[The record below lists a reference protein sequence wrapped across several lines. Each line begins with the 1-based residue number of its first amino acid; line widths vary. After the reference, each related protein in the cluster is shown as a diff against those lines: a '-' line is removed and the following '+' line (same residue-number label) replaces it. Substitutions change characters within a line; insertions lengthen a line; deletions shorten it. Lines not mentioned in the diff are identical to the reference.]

1 MSCIFRVCGDNL
13 DIESLLSIVALQPDR
28 VWRRGEPRR
37 KNKDKV
43 HTFSGATFTASG
55 ADFSE
60 FDVQVEDATRFLEDN
75 HQDVLTMVAF
85 EGVEDVRLD
94 FGIEFRDVAIHG
106 DFLPNHFLRAAG
118 AAGISVLLS
127 HYPCPDEDDQSEQ
140 AGTGQPATRPESK
153 SEGSD

>member
-1 MSCIFRVCGDNL
+1 MSCIFRVCGNKL
-13 DIESLLSIVALQPDR
+13 DIESLLSIVALKPDR

-37 KNKDKV
+37 KNNDKV
-43 HTFSGATFTASG
+43 HTLSGATFTASG

-75 HQDVLTMVAF
+75 HQDILTMVTF

-94 FGIEFRDVAIHG
+94 FGIEFRDIAIHG

-118 AAGISVLLS
+118 GAGVSVLLS
-127 HYPCPDEDDQSEQ
+127 HYPCPDEDDQNQ
-140 AGTGQPATRPESK
+140 IH
-153 SEGSD
+153 